1 MNNIY
6 MEQAE
11 VSEAIVRVKNNQDKV
26 LDVYDDS
33 NKKLK
38 ALMKELV
45 HLENELED
53 LDNEYSVLIK
63 EAF

>member
-1 MNNIY
+1 